1 MNLFKQHPLVDI
13 QKLEEEI
20 NGPPDPQIQREVQRA
35 LDEGNAFAPKP
46 KEKTNWAPLQ
56 YIAYY
61 CTQLCYKDA
70 VAMGDGIK
78 ACIPDA
84 PGDKPLDMTAAVQ
97 AWAQKWEEHK

>member
-20 NGPPDPQIQREVQRA
+20 NGPPPEGIDEYVARHPQT
-35 LDEGNAFAPKP
+35 KP
-46 KEKTNWAPLQ
+46 PQEKKENWKPLQ

-70 VAMGDGIK
+70 VAMGEGIK
-78 ACIPDA
+78 ACIPT
-84 PGDKPLDMTAAVQ
+84 GENDKPLDMTAAIQ
-97 AWAQKWEEHK
+97 AWAQKWEDHK